1 MQCALF
7 RDSRLRGR
15 PPPSSV
21 SPFFFS
27 GTSGRACHANARA
40 SLLLGVSLAL
50 ATGYTN
56 GSATRADRCSTA
68 ESINSSFERSNAHV
82 PTQRSHKRALLQK
95 DGILLQKFWTRFEA
109 IEAESFADRLQKRS
123 RRLSAAPNRAQ
134 FRPNDHEIDLSPQL
148 HAHDSGADIDMVVAR
163 VNHHEFD
170 LGQIIGGKEPALIYP
185 MSPQA
190 PHESLSTPRTNAFSS
205 PPHAFCSDNHL
216 HSSIQPSPAPTTAR
230 PH

>member
-1 MQCALF
+1 MLCMHESWGPRPAERIQKSVAPVMQ
-7 RDSRLRGR
+7 
-15 PPPSSV
+15 
-21 SPFFFS
+21 
-27 GTSGRACHANARA
+27 TARA
-40 SLLLGVSLAL
+40 SLLLGVLAL

-56 GSATRADRCSTA
+56 GRVTRADRRSTA
-68 ESINSSFERSNAHV
+68 ESINSSFERSNALA
-82 PTQRSHKRALLQK
+82 PMQRTQWRALLQK
-95 DGILLQKFWTRFEA
+95 DGILLQKFWMRFEA

-134 FRPNDHEIDLSPQL
+134 FRPRDHEIDLSPQL

-170 LGQIIGGKEPALIYP
+170 LGQIIGGREPALIYP

-216 HSSIQPSPAPTTAR
+216 HSSIQPSPRQPPPAR
-230 PH
+230 TDDDHA